1 MMLLA
6 IANKDD
12 DLSFLNDKLHMDDQG
27 LPIRFGMTSQFMFNS
42 YGKLEDRETTV
53 RLAEDYYHAAL
64 PHPNVLVQEEDVF
77 TLKSVS
83 DIRRRLTTSRA
94 DDGTVGDLGDEM
106 ADPERTLS
114 FYIKHQA
121 QGDNALVPGYRKFSC
136 LIDGRN
142 YRRSGSLTYT
152 NRYSELLGK
161 QDAFI
166 DDFKRACEGLNVF
179 YAVAGCSLL
188 VFTYTNARMH
198 TMYPLYRRF
207 PGLLY
212 ADSGGLTSDTQRRD
226 DVIRDVNWLTAIND
240 ANVTRLGGLEAVR
253 ERLSANIVLHPYNGG
268 VVFQAGP
275 KPRMG
280 DVNHGDVPGAYKEIN
295 AALKPLRFQDYTAP
309 YYLPVPDDVS
319 RREAT
324 EAWISRFD

>member
-1 MMLLA
+1 MMLVT
-6 IANKDD
+6 IANKEN
-12 DLSFLNDKLHMDDQG
+12 DLSLLDDKLHMDDRG
-27 LPIRFGMTSQFMFNS
+27 LPIRFGMTSEFMFNS

-53 RLAEDYYHAAL
+53 RLAEDYYNAAS
-64 PHPNVLVQEEDVF
+64 PHPNVFVQEDDVF

-83 DIRRRLTTSRA
+83 DIRRRLTTSRS
-94 DDGTVGDLGDEM
+94 DDATVGELSEEM
-106 ADPERTLS
+106 TDPERTLS

-121 QGDNALVPGYRKFSC
+121 PDENTLIPSYRKFLC
-136 LIDGRN
+136 LIDGQS
-142 YRRSGSLTYT
+142 YRSSGSLTYT
-152 NRYSELLGK
+152 NRYSELLDK
-161 QDAFI
+161 PDAFI
-166 DDFKRACEGLNVF
+166 DNFKKTCEALNVF
-179 YAVAGCSLL
+179 YAVSGCSLL

-212 ADSGGLTSDTQRRD
+212 ADSGGLTSDTKRRD
-226 DVIRDVNWLTAIND
+226 DIIRDVNWLTAIND
-240 ANVTRLGGLEAVR
+240 ANVTRLGGLEAIR
-253 ERLSANIVLHPYNGG
+253 AQLSENIVLHPYNGG

-280 DVNHGDVPGAYKEIN
+280 DVNYGDVPEAYKEIN
-295 AALKPLRFQDYTAP
+295 AALKPIRFKDYTAP
-309 YYLPVPDDVS
+309 YYLSVPDDVN